1 MVGKYEQPPY
11 SINLSQ
17 ISALIIGAQFLLV
30 KIMKNIASFSGGRS
44 SAYMVY
50 QLMHTHP
57 DTDFIFMDTGA
68 EHPKTYEFIKNIVEH
83 WGIKLTCLRVVV
95 NPELGQANSYRE
107 IKLAELTQDLQ
118 PFRDIC
124 YKYGTPYVLGAFCT
138 RAMKL
143 EPFTRY
149 CNEKYGKNNYQTW
162 LGIRADEP
170 KRLKP
175 KDGYKYLA
183 DISDFDKQDI
193 INWWKRQPF
202 DLEIPEHLGNCVFC
216 VKKGV
221 NKIALAARDEP
232 KMAENFINL
241 IDDPNIRVV
250 ERRQQENKIMYRGN
264 HSLVS
269 IIAMYQRYSREE
281 IANTIRGNRAFDS
294 GSCSESCEISSCQ
307 LDLDLNH

>member
-1 MVGKYEQPPY
+1 
-11 SINLSQ
+11 
-17 ISALIIGAQFLLV
+17 
-30 KIMKNIASFSGGRS
+30 MKNIASFSGGRS

-50 QLMHTHP
+50 QLMQSHP
-57 DTDFIFMDTGA
+57 DTDFIFLDTGA
-68 EHPKTYEFIKNIVEH
+68 EHPKTYEFIKNIVKH
-83 WGIKLTCLRVVV
+83 WRIKLTCLRVVV
-95 NPELGQANSYRE
+95 NPELGSGNSYK
-107 IKLAELTQDLQ
+107 IISLDELKQDLQ
-118 PFRDIC
+118 PFRDVC
-124 YKYGTPYVLGAFCT
+124 HKYGTPYVQGAFCT
-138 RAMKL
+138 RSMKL
-143 EPFTRY
+143 EPFARY

-175 KDGYKYLA
+175 KAGYKYLA
-183 DISDFDKQDI
+183 EISDFDKRDI
-193 INWWKRQPF
+193 INWWKSQPF

-216 VKKGV
+216 VKKGI

-264 HSLVS
+264 NSLIS
-269 IIAMYQRYSREE
+269 IIAMYQNYSREE
-281 IANTIRGNRAFDS
+281 IFNTIRGNRAFDS

-307 LDLDLNH
+307 LDLDFDN

>member
-1 MVGKYEQPPY
+1 
-11 SINLSQ
+11 
-17 ISALIIGAQFLLV
+17 
-30 KIMKNIASFSGGRS
+30 MKNVASFSGGRS

-50 QLMHTHP
+50 QLMRSHP
-57 DTDFIFMDTGA
+57 DTDFIFLDTGA
-68 EHPKTYEFIKNIVEH
+68 EHPKTYEFIKNIVKH
-83 WGIKLTCLRVVV
+83 WRIKLTCLRVVV
-95 NPELGQANSYRE
+95 NPELGSGNSYR
-107 IKLAELTQDLQ
+107 IISLDELKQDLQ

-175 KDGYKYLA
+175 KDNYKYLA
-183 DISDFDKQDI
+183 DISDFDKRDI
-193 INWWKRQPF
+193 INWWKSQPF

-264 HSLVS
+264 NSLIS
-269 IIAMYQRYSREE
+269 IIAMYQNYSREE
-281 IANTIRGNRAFDS
+281 IFNTIRGNRAFDS
-294 GSCSESCEISSCQ
+294 GSCSESCELFSCQ
-307 LDLDLNH
+307 LDLDLNAGDFL

>member
-1 MVGKYEQPPY
+1 
-11 SINLSQ
+11 
-17 ISALIIGAQFLLV
+17 
-30 KIMKNIASFSGGRS
+30 MKNVASFSGGRS

-50 QLMHTHP
+50 QLMRSHP

-107 IKLAELTQDLQ
+107 ITLDELTQDLQ
-118 PFRDIC
+118 PFRDVC
-124 YKYGTPYVLGAFCT
+124 YKYGLPYLGGAFCT
-138 RAMKL
+138 RSMKL

-250 ERRQQENKIMYRGN
+250 ERHQQENKIMYRGN